1 MIIAV
6 IIFLFFFFLLYLVY
20 RYISICVQASYNA
33 ISCFLCS
40 FVFCVFLEC
49 NLKKKTKKNSIFQN
63 SPIRNSFL
71 FVIVK
76 EKNYQLKI
84 TMKLYFYLAIFVTAI
99 QLVFGQAYIGGAYDF
114 GQNRYGER
122 RGSSPKFSID
132 NQLNKTIEMV
142 LIHQLNIENFIL
154 H

>member
-1 MIIAV
+1 M
-6 IIFLFFFFLLYLVY
+6 
-20 RYISICVQASYNA
+20 
-33 ISCFLCS
+33 
-40 FVFCVFLEC
+40 
-49 NLKKKTKKNSIFQN
+49 
-63 SPIRNSFL
+63 
-71 FVIVK
+71 K